1 MAIVKMKKLR
11 LIAVRQQRDQLMD
24 QLLRLGCLEI
34 REPEGM
40 LADEAAAQM
49 LRPERAGLTEARNR
63 AAEMEAALRVMA
75 KYAPEK
81 HKMLSP
87 RPEVAEA
94 EFLDGQA
101 LERDLQLARQ
111 LNDWDGQLRRL
122 AAEEGRLKDEIESLR
137 PWEAL
142 DLPLETAGTKT
153 CALAL
158 ANVPAQVETEAVADA
173 AEEATEQVQLVLVSQ
188 DEQQKCFVV
197 IALKEDMAAVLEA
210 MRTVGCTQVSFPGV
224 TGTARDNMADRK
236 EKLAQ
241 IDVQRRQI
249 TDRIAQEK
257 EHTAGLRLS
266 ADRLATQC
274 AQAEAAERLQGTDS
288 IVALEG
294 WCPAKDQEKLAG
306 ALESFDCAW
315 EFSDPAPDE
324 YPEVP
329 VKLENNVLTRPLNMV
344 TDMYALPAYT
354 GVDPNPL
361 MAPFFILFYGMMMAD
376 MGYGLIMMLVSLI
389 VVKKAKPR
397 GPTVRYMFPLLGLCG
412 VSTFFFGAIT
422 GGFFGDFLP
431 QLAKIIDPNST
442 FALPALF
449 SPLDDALAVLI
460 GSLAL
465 GLVQILTGMAVS
477 AWKKCKDGDKLSAL
491 FEEGTWTVILAGLGL
506 FAALGTPIGLL
517 IGGAMLLAGS
527 VYKAVKT
534 GGGPVKIVT
543 GTFMSLFGS
552 LYNNVTGYF
561 SDILSY
567 SRLMALMLAGAV
579 IAQVFNTLGG
589 ITGNVVAFVII
600 SMIGNALNFALNILG
615 CFVHDMRLQCLEF
628 FGRFYEDGG
637 KPFRP
642 LDMQTKFV
650 DIVKE

>member
-11 LIAVRQQRDQLMD
+11 LIAMREQRDELMGR
-24 QLLRLGCLEI
+24 LLRLGCLEVH
-34 REPEGM
+34 EPEGM
-40 LADEAAAQM
+40 LSDEQTAAL
-49 LRPERAGLTEARNR
+49 LRPERAGLTAARNR
-63 AAEMEAALRVMA
+63 QAEMESALRVLG

-81 HKMLSP
+81 KKLLAP
-87 RPEVAEA
+87 RPEVDQEA
-94 EFLDGQA
+94 FWDGQA
-101 LERDLQLARQ
+101 LERDMELARQ
-111 LNDWDGQLRRL
+111 LNGLEGQLRHL
-122 AAEEGRLKDEIESLR
+122 AADEARLKDELAALE

-142 DLPLETAGTKT
+142 DLPLETDGTRT

-158 ANVPAQVETEAVADA
+158 ANVPAQVDMESVADA
-173 AEEATEQVQLVLVSQ
+173 AEAVTEQVQLVLVSQ
-188 DEQQKCFVV
+188 DEQMKCFVV
-197 IALKEDMAAVLEA
+197 IAIKEDMAAVLEA
-210 MRTVGCTQVSFPGV
+210 LRTVGGTQVTFPGV
-224 TGTARDNMADRK
+224 TGTARDNMDDRR

-241 IDVQRRQI
+241 IDVQRRLI
-249 TDRIAQEK
+249 TDQIAGEK
-257 EHTAGLRLS
+257 ARAADLRLS

-274 AQAEAAERLQGTDS
+274 AQAEAAERLRGTDS

-460 GSLAL
+460 GWARP
-465 GLVQILTGMAVS
+465 S
-477 AWKKCKDGDKLSAL
+477 AC
-491 FEEGTWTVILAGLGL
+491 
-506 FAALGTPIGLL
+506 
-517 IGGAMLLAGS
+517 
-527 VYKAVKT
+527 
-534 GGGPVKIVT
+534 
-543 GTFMSLFGS
+543 
-552 LYNNVTGYF
+552 
-561 SDILSY
+561 
-567 SRLMALMLAGAV
+567 
-579 IAQVFNTLGG
+579 
-589 ITGNVVAFVII
+589 
-600 SMIGNALNFALNILG
+600 
-615 CFVHDMRLQCLEF
+615 
-628 FGRFYEDGG
+628 
-637 KPFRP
+637 
-642 LDMQTKFV
+642 
-650 DIVKE
+650 